1 MTTPGCRKARD
12 WSAQMFAGEMEPEAR
27 RELDTHLRACPA
39 CAAEEENIRRE
50 LSLLKTE
57 DPPDPGV
64 PYWSSFSGRLRTR
77 IAAYQ
82 RRRRTLRLAALAAAA
97 VLVAALALLRPR
109 YEVPPRQI
117 AEGPVVERTAPVAGE
132 GQPALP
138 APEDVTARHPA
149 AARPSPARVPSVA
162 EAEAHLDALLRQ
174 AAAEGQAPRD
184 LEVILDEVAPAHPL
198 DGADALGQLSPDDGR
213 SLSEDLLDTQG

>member
-12 WSAQMFAGEMEPEAR
+12 WAAQVLSGEMEPEAR
-27 RELDTHLRACPA
+27 RELDSHVRACPV
-39 CAAEEENIRRE
+39 CAAEEENIRRA

-57 DPPDPGV
+57 DPPDPGA
-64 PYWSSFSGRLRTR
+64 PYWSSFGGRLRTR
-77 IAAYQ
+77 IAASE

-109 YEVPPRQI
+109 HEVPPRQI
-117 AEGPVVERTAPVAGE
+117 AEGPAVERAAPVTGE
-132 GQPALP
+132 GQSSPP
-138 APEDVTARHPA
+138 APEEVTASHPA
-149 AARPSPARVPSVA
+149 APPPSTARVPSVA

-174 AAAEGQAPRD
+174 AASEGQAPRD
-184 LEVILDEVAPAHPL
+184 LEVILDEVAPAQPL
-198 DGADALGQLSPDDGR
+198 DGADALGQLSPDDDR